1 MCPLPEET
9 IFLPADEW
17 KEKVDTVKRVW
28 SLYETALKE
37 TVDGCSDDLEEFLY
51 ELRLALD
58 GDSYD
63 ED

>member
-1 MCPLPEET
+1 MHFIDQYVWL
-9 IFLPADEW
+9 F
-17 KEKVDTVKRVW
+17 KRFHRVRK
-28 SLYETALKE
+28 LYETTMEK

-51 ELRLALD
+51 ELRVALD